1 MARRLAAGVAALLAV
16 AVAVVFAVSATS
28 PRTDAETSTLRGL
41 QIRVLSI
48 SQAAA
53 ENRLD
58 GALAALQALQD
69 DLDGAA
75 RDGRISAPKARGI
88 ESALAAVRADITDRL
103 ESQAAAAGTAAGTAP
118 VAATTDTPAA
128 QAPAPAPDA
137 PAGPAQPAAP
147 ATGSDPAPASG
158 AGQPGVPG
166 PAKAPPGKAKG
177 HNRP

>member
-16 AVAVVFAVSATS
+16 TVAVIFAVSATG
-28 PRTDAETSTLRGL
+28 PRSDAETSTLRGL

-128 QAPAPAPDA
+128 QAPAPAPAADV
-137 PAGPAQPAAP
+137 PAVQPVPPAAP
-147 ATGSDPAPASG
+147 DPAPASG